1 VKVKLIDITGKP
13 ITGEWGKDD
22 EQGIGIP
29 VLRTT
34 NFTNNGI
41 INYNDIV
48 TRIINKK
55 DLSTK
60 YLQNGDIIIEKSG
73 GSEKQP
79 VGRVVYFDAE
89 ENTYLF
95 NNFTG
100 VLRITNKKE
109 WHSKYLFYALFWNYI
124 KGGTRKYQ
132 NKTTGLHNL
141 QIEQFINQF
150 EIYNKMMEEQQ
161 KIAAVLDKVS
171 DLIALRKKQLE
182 KLEELV
188 KACFVEM
195 FGDPVYTN
203 NKYKKVP
210 LGSVAEVGSSKR
222 IFEKEYVSEG
232 VPFYRTKEIVE
243 LSKGNKISTQLFI
256 TQKRFDEL
264 RHTYGVPKK
273 NDLLISAV
281 GTIGVIWIVDG
292 KNDFYFKD
300 GNLLKVS
307 PSNIFNSIYLKM
319 VLESLI
325 NSYKL
330 EMSTGTAY
338 AALTISALKQMNIY
352 IVPYNEQEKFA
363 NFVTKVDKQK
373 LTIQKSL
380 DKLEVLKKA
389 LMQEYFV

>member
-1 VKVKLIDITGKP
+1 VIKAKFSDAFELQMGKTPSRNNPEYWNGNNKWISISDLGNSNKFISETKECISDKGVKESKIKIVPKGTVIMSFKLSIGKTAITAEDMYTNEAIMAFIDKKKYDIDK
-13 ITGEWGKDD
+13 
-22 EQGIGIP
+22 
-29 VLRTT
+29 
-34 NFTNNGI
+34 
-41 INYNDIV
+41 NYLYYL
-48 TRIINKK
+48 
-55 DLSTK
+55 LSG
-60 YLQNGDIIIEKSG
+60 YNWLDG
-73 GSEKQP
+73 
-79 VGRVVYFDAE
+79 
-89 ENTYLF
+89 
-95 NNFTG
+95 
-100 VLRITNKKE
+100 TNKAV
-109 WHSKYLFYALFWNYI
+109 LGL
-124 KGGTRKYQ
+124 TL
-132 NKTTGLHNL
+132 NKATLSQKKIL
-141 QIEQFINQF
+141 IFPI
-150 EIYNKMMEEQQ
+150 EEQQ
-161 KIAAVLDKVS
+161 KIATVLDKVS
-171 DLIALRKKQLE
+171 NLIALRKKQLE

-188 KACFVEM
+188 KARFGEM

-307 PSNIFNSIYLKM
+307 PSSIFNSIYLKM

-338 AALTISALKQMNIY
+338 AALTISALKQMKIY

-380 DKLEVLKKA
+380 DKLEILKKA
-389 LMQEYFV
+389 LMQEYFG

>member
-161 KIAAVLDKVS
+161 KIAAVLEVS

>member
-1 VKVKLIDITGKP
+1 MIKAKFSDAFELQMGKTPSRNNPEYWNGNNKWISISDLGNSNKFISETKECISDKGVKESKIKIVPKGTVIMSFKLSIGKTAITAEDMYTNEAIMAFIDKKKYDIDK
-13 ITGEWGKDD
+13 
-22 EQGIGIP
+22 
-29 VLRTT
+29 
-34 NFTNNGI
+34 
-41 INYNDIV
+41 NYLYYL
-48 TRIINKK
+48 
-55 DLSTK
+55 LSG
-60 YLQNGDIIIEKSG
+60 YNWLDG
-73 GSEKQP
+73 
-79 VGRVVYFDAE
+79 
-89 ENTYLF
+89 
-95 NNFTG
+95 
-100 VLRITNKKE
+100 TNKAV
-109 WHSKYLFYALFWNYI
+109 LGL
-124 KGGTRKYQ
+124 TL
-132 NKTTGLHNL
+132 NKATLSQKKIL
-141 QIEQFINQF
+141 IFPI
-150 EIYNKMMEEQQ
+150 EEQQ
-161 KIAAVLDKVS
+161 KIATVLDKVS
-171 DLIALRKKQLE
+171 NLIALRKKQLE

-188 KACFVEM
+188 KARFGEM

-307 PSNIFNSIYLKM
+307 PSSIFNSIYLKM

-338 AALTISALKQMNIY
+338 AALTISALKQMKIY

-380 DKLEVLKKA
+380 DKLEILKKA
-389 LMQEYFV
+389 LMQEYFG

>member
-1 VKVKLIDITGKP
+1 MKVKLIDITGKP